1 MPVPDQLRL
10 LVAEHPEK
18 VAYRLVHPGGER
30 EEVTFGQW
38 DADASRLAR
47 GLVDRGFAKGDIVG
61 GLFTQADALQ
71 QIRAYAGIH
80 KAGGV
85 HVPVNAKFT
94 PGEVAQVLAHAEP
107 RWLVVTPSL
116 AGLVDEILDR
126 VPTVQQVI
134 STGRA
139 FGDAAAWADVLAD
152 DATDIQVDVSE
163 DDMCD
168 ILYTSGTTGRPKGVL
183 LRHRTAFSVEPG
195 RPDWNG
201 MGWFHASPMFT
212 TAGLSFVYVPMRLG
226 MTANYMSRFD
236 AATFLDLAESRTIQM
251 CFLVP
256 AFVEMI
262 LAEPD
267 IEERD
272 LSGMFMVTV
281 GSAPIAPAA
290 LSRLQQLMPQAMIS
304 NAFGMTESG
313 SANMALP
320 VGELEKRPGS
330 VGKPTPP
337 VEVRIIG
344 EDGSTLAAGEIGEV
358 CLRNPGQEREYYK
371 DPEATAAMWRDGW
384 LHTGDLGRLDSS
396 GYLYLLDRSK
406 DLIVSGGSNIYP
418 REVEEVLIAQPGVAA
433 VAVIGVPDRH
443 WGESVHAAVVLEPGA
458 GITAEELIAACESQ
472 IASYKKP
479 RTIEFVSEL
488 PVSGHGKVLKR
499 ELRERWMKGQA
510 RRGE

>member
-371 DPEATAAMWRDGW
+371 DPEATALMWRDGW
-384 LHTGDLGRLDSS
+384 LHTGDLGRVDED
-396 GYLYLLDRSK
+396 GFLYIVGRIK
-406 DLIVSGGSNIYP
+406 DVIIRGGHNVHAADVEGVLYEHP
-418 REVEEVLIAQPGVAA
+418 DVREAAVVGVPHEVLGEEVA
-433 VAVIGVPDRH
+433 
-443 WGESVHAAVVLEPGA
+443 AAVVLVGGA
-458 GITAEELIAACESQ
+458 GSSAEDLVTWCKQRVAGFA
-472 IASYKKP
+472 YP
-479 RTIEFVSEL
+479 RTVTIVTEL
-488 PVSGHGKVLKR
+488 PRNATGKVLKKMLA
-499 ELRERWMKGQA
+499 EQLTASTG
-510 RRGE
+510 